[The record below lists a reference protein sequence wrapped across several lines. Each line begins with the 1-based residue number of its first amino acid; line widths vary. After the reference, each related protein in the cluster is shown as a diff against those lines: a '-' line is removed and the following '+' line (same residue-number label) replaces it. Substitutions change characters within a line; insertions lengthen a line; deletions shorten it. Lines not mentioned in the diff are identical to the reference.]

1 MFKKVRSPA
10 LLRVEAL
17 RRVNAKLMYRL
28 CTARERWLVGRS
40 LGEGRRPFSTS
51 CQTLGGSMAN
61 TTLIYQKPTCST
73 CRQVIKLAQ
82 ASGKP
87 FQAINY
93 YEQPFTKA
101 KLKSL
106 LKKAGLKATA
116 IIRTKEDVYKKLKS
130 KITTVSEDELIDIM
144 LKHPD
149 LIQRPLVEK
158 GERAILARPAEQIKT
173 IL

>member
-1 MFKKVRSPA
+1 MD
-10 LLRVEAL
+10 
-17 RRVNAKLMYRL
+17 
-28 CTARERWLVGRS
+28 TI
-40 LGEGRRPFSTS
+40 
-51 CQTLGGSMAN
+51 
-61 TTLIYQKPTCST
+61 IYQKPTCST

-106 LKKAGLKATA
+106 LKKSGLKATD
-116 IIRTKEDVYKKLKS
+116 IIRTKEDVYKKLNLRNS
-130 KITTVSEDELIDIM
+130 SLGENELIDLM

-158 GERAILARPAEQIKT
+158 GERAILARPPEQIHS